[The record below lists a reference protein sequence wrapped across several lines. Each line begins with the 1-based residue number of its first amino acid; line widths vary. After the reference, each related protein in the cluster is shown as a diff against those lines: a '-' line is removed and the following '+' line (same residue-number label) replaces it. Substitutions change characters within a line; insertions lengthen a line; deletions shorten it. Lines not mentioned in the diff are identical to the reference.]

1 MIEFLQWPAMC
12 LVVGQVCAR
21 LFYSKA
27 YQRDQVVARLQ
38 QINCGFS
45 ARSSLIPDLLPSI
58 KATAE
63 IIMLLKRAGF
73 NSDSAASRFMWAK
86 LALMLLSGLTWLTHR
101 NFSLTP
107 FYIAEAF
114 AFAIVGG
121 LTTELWLKR
130 RAKRIVS
137 RIAIATPD
145 ALDLMVVCVESGLT
159 LEAMFGRVGEEM
171 AQICPELSREWLI
184 TEAELRLLDS
194 RPRAL
199 KQLAERTG
207 VEEIDNIVVALIQ
220 AEKYGSPIAK
230 TMRLIASDSRQNQY
244 LALEERVGKIPA
256 KMSMPV
262 VVLIMLPVVVIIV
275 APTFIQLLTTLGDL

>member
-1 MIEFLQWPAMC
+1 MIEFLQWAVVC
-12 LVVGQVCAR
+12 LVVGQVGAR

-27 YQRDQVVARLQ
+27 HQRDLVVARLQ
-38 QINCGFS
+38 RVNGDFS
-45 ARSSLIPDLLPSI
+45 SRSLSMPDLLPSI

-63 IIMLLKRAGF
+63 VMILLKRAGF
-73 NSDSAASRFMWAK
+73 HSDSAATRFMWVK
-86 LALMLLSGLTWLTHR
+86 VALMLLSGVAWLAHR
-101 NFSLTP
+101 DFSFTP
-107 FYIAEAF
+107 FHTAEAF
-114 AFAIVGG
+114 VFAIVGG
-121 LTTELWLKR
+121 LVTELWLKQ
-130 RAKRIVS
+130 RAKRIAS

-145 ALDLMVVCVESGLT
+145 ALDLMVICVESGLT

-171 AQICPELSREWLI
+171 ARICPELSREWLI
-184 TEAELRLLDS
+184 TEAELRLLGS

-207 VEEIDNIVVALIQ
+207 VEEIDNVVVALIQ

-230 TMRLIASDSRQNQY
+230 TLRLIASDSRQNQY
-244 LALEERVGKIPA
+244 LALEEQVGKIPA